1 MPLKDLLVHVDTGK
15 EAEATLDAAIALATV
30 HDCHLVG
37 LGVSPPLDI
46 PTYAAGNLPSSVFT
60 VLEER
65 EAERLGKAE
74 ELFRTRIRQAGRVER
89 SEWRLDYG
97 LPESVVGLHARYADL
112 ALVTQS
118 NPTLEE
124 RRFIDLPEDLV
135 LSAGRP
141 ALIIPY
147 IGAPNGIGKNVIV
160 AWNASREAARAVAD
174 AMPLLEQA
182 EKVKVVVAGAE
193 PIGDLPGADIAVH
206 LARHGI
212 NVGVHRAV
220 VDDIDVGDVL
230 LNRVTDLGADL
241 MVMGGYGR
249 SRLREL
255 VLGGATRHILEHMTI
270 PVLMSH

>member
-15 EAEATLDAAIALATV
+15 EAEATLDAALALAAA

-65 EAERLGKAE
+65 EQERVAKAE
-74 ELFRTRIRQAGRVER
+74 KIFRSKVRQAGREER
-89 SEWRLDYG
+89 SEWRLDHG
-97 LPESVVGLHARYADL
+97 LPDYVLGTHARYADL
-112 ALVTQS
+112 AVVTQT
-118 NPTLEE
+118 NNELEE
-124 RRFIDLPEDLV
+124 RRFIDLPEDMV

-141 ALIIPY
+141 VLVIPY
-147 IGAPNGIGKNVIV
+147 VGASKPIGKNVIV

-174 AMPLLEQA
+174 ALPLLEQA
-182 EKVKVVVAGAE
+182 EKVEVVVAGAQ
-193 PIGDLPGADIAVH
+193 PIGDLPGADIAAH

-212 NVGVHRAV
+212 DVAVYRAV

-255 VLGGATRHILEHMTI
+255 VLGGVTRHILEHMTT

>member
-1 MPLKDLLVHVDTGK
+1 MPLKDILVHVDTGK

-65 EAERLGKAE
+65 EEARLAQAEKT
-74 ELFRTRIRQAGRVER
+74 FRARIRQAGREDR
-89 SEWRLDYG
+89 SEWRLDHG
-97 LPESVVGLHARYADL
+97 LPDSVVGLHSRYADL
-112 ALVTQS
+112 AVVTQT
-118 NPTLEE
+118 NRELEE

-141 ALIIPY
+141 VLIIPY
-147 IGAPNGIGKNVIV
+147 VGTSKPIGKSVVV
-160 AWNASREAARAVAD
+160 AWNGSREAARAVAD
-174 AMPLLEQA
+174 SMPLLEQA
-182 EKVKVVVAGAE
+182 EKVEVIVAGAE
-193 PIGDLPGADIAVH
+193 PIGDLPGADVAAH

-212 NVGVHRAV
+212 DVEVYRAV

-255 VLGGATRHILEHMTI
+255 VLGGVTRHILEHMTV

>member
-15 EAEATLDAAIALATV
+15 EAEATLDAAIALATA

-65 EAERLGKAE
+65 EQERLNTAE
-74 ELFRTRIRQAGRVER
+74 QTFRKRVRQAGREER
-89 SEWRLDYG
+89 SEWRLDHG
-97 LPESVVGLHARYADL
+97 LPEGVVGLHSRYADL
-112 ALVTQS
+112 TVVTQT
-118 NPTLEE
+118 NRELEE
-124 RRFIDLPEDLV
+124 RRFIDMPEDLV

-141 ALIIPY
+141 VLIIPY
-147 IGAPNGIGKNVIV
+147 VGAPDTIGKSVVI

-182 EKVKVVVAGAE
+182 EAVEVVVAGTATM
-193 PIGDLPGADIAVH
+193 GDLPGADIAAH
-206 LARHGI
+206 LARHDI
-212 NVGVHRAV
+212 AVDVYRAV
-220 VDDIDVGDVL
+220 AEDVDVADVL
-230 LNRVTDLGADL
+230 LNRVSDLGANL

-255 VLGGATRHILEHMTI
+255 VLGGVTRHILENMTV

>member
-74 ELFRTRIRQAGRVER
+74 ELFRTRVRQAGRVER

-141 ALIIPY
+141 VLIIPY

-182 EKVKVVVAGAE
+182 EKVEVVVAGAE

>member
-15 EAEATLDAAIALATV
+15 EAEATLDAAIALAAA
-30 HDCHLVG
+30 HDSHLVG

-46 PTYAAGNLPSSVFT
+46 PTYAAGNLPSSVFA

-65 EAERLGKAE
+65 ESERLAE
-74 ELFRTRIRQAGRVER
+74 AKKTFQTKMRQAGRTER
-89 SEWRLDYG
+89 GEWRLDHG
-97 LPESVVGLHARYADL
+97 APDTIMGLHARYADL
-112 ALVTQS
+112 AIVAQS
-118 NPTLEE
+118 NPEREE

-141 ALIIPY
+141 VLIVPY
-147 IGAPNGIGKNVIV
+147 VGAPNPIGKSVIV

-182 EKVKVVVAGAE
+182 ETVEIIVAGTASD
-193 PIGDLPGADIAVH
+193 GDLPGADIGAH

-212 NVGVHRAV
+212 DVEVYRAAA
-220 VDDIDVGDVL
+220 DDIDVGDVL
-230 LNRVTDLGADL
+230 LNRASERGADL
-241 MVMGGYGR
+241 IVMGGYGR

-255 VLGGATRHILEHMTI
+255 VLGGVTRHILEHMTV
-270 PVLMSH
+270 PALMSH